1 MDAAAVH
8 LTSSEAVVHVPETH
22 AAAASVGLARVVF
35 QEGAD
40 LLAQIAAGVS
50 CKSAIASADSNP
62 SGQKA
67 FKSLWLTLCLSPSW
81 SPAGQNAA

>member
-8 LTSSEAVVHVPETH
+8 LTSSEAVVHVPKTH

-40 LLAQIAAGVS
+40 LLA
-50 CKSAIASADSNP
+50 
-62 SGQKA
+62 
-67 FKSLWLTLCLSPSW
+67 
-81 SPAGQNAA
+81 